1 MDVGGTLTKIVYFE
15 ANIGKRSNDPQKDP
29 KSSTKEVPQPVLPKR
44 TASLT
49 HLNEPDHQEALE
61 ELYNIMDST
70 SKQRLN
76 IPTRDE
82 SLSFYS
88 TILGGRLHFL
98 HFETRNMVLAINMLS
113 SSGAT
118 ENIRTIGCT
127 GGGAHKYANQFE
139 EQLGI
144 TFHPFDELGSLIRG
158 MNFALT
164 NVDEECY
171 TYRREETQSQTQSQ
185 SDNGSNQ
192 ASSPS
197 TSSKDTPPPAV
208 RKVGSF
214 TAASL
219 ADKSAAGGSMS
230 ADSTPQRPSPAKK
243 GFQQSA
249 EIPTSP
255 RAMEESKGSPR
266 ARDAKDYCHRVTMPH
281 EMFSTRDYFPYL
293 VVNIGSGVSIVKG
306 EFVRMYV
313 HPIQLRRSNPFL
325 SGFVK

>member
-15 ANIGKRSNDPQKDP
+15 ANIGQRSNDPQKDA

-171 TYRREETQSQTQSQ
+171 TYRREIQTQDQTQSQSQSQ
-185 SDNGSNQ
+185 SDNGRNQ
-192 ASSPS
+192 TSSPS
-197 TSSKDTPPPAV
+197 NSSKDTPPPAA

-214 TAASL
+214 TATAASL
-219 ADKSAAGGSMS
+219 ADKSGGIPLHAGSGSMS

-306 EFVRMYV
+306 EYVYMYI
-313 HPIQLRRSNPFL
+313 P
-325 SGFVK
+325 